1 MTRIVSTPR
10 MCRVWRDLEPS
21 IKEAAPR
28 LCRSPAA
35 ILDPGLEPARS
46 GNMAGTE
53 ERPFSPDKGTV
64 VCSDLPWLGETFIGL
79 SGPGE
84 RL

>member
-1 MTRIVSTPR
+1 MTPPISTPR
-10 MCRVWRDLEPS
+10 IRPVWRDLEPS
-21 IKEAAPR
+21 LKEAAPR
-28 LCRSPAA
+28 LCRSPSA

-53 ERPFSPDKGTV
+53 ERPFSPHKGTV
-64 VCSDLPWLGETFIGL
+64 VCSDLPWFGETFIGL